1 MTTTTAYAP
10 APGSAVV
17 VGDGTTA
24 RSRATRRWRR
34 LRGPLVVLAVMLVGG
49 LVLMLPAPRTSTTPL
64 APDNA
69 EPGGARALAQ
79 ILQRHG
85 VDVTSVRTIA
95 EAERAATEAG
105 STLLVVGDFYLDDA
119 MVARIAASPADLVL
133 VDTTATLTQLVPE
146 VGTEYGT
153 ATQGETRTAACDDPD
168 ARAAGTVT
176 ASGSLVALGGG
187 AVVCFP
193 AAGASG
199 TGAAPGAYAVVDQ
212 GGRRVTVLADG
223 TPMTNAA
230 LPDEGNAALMIR
242 ALGRHPHLV
251 WYLPSA
257 NDLGVDAGAAS
268 GPALTDLVPP
278 VVPLLAA
285 QALLVALVAAFW
297 RGRRLGP
304 VVTERLPVVVRAG
317 ETTRGRGRLYRRTRS
332 YAHAAASLRAGTAAR
347 CTQRVGLPRSA
358 GAAAVVDAVAR
369 STGRSPVDVDAL
381 LYGPEPEDD
390 RSLARLAAELDHLES
405 EVHRT

>member
-1 MTTTTAYAP
+1 MTTTTGYAP
-10 APGSAVV
+10 PTSAGL

-24 RSRATRRWRR
+24 RSRARGRWRR
-34 LRGPLVVLAVMLVGG
+34 LRAPLAVLAVLLVGG

-85 VDVTSVRTIA
+85 VEVTYVRTIA
-95 EAERAATEAG
+95 DAERAAAQAG
-105 STLLVVGDFYLDDA
+105 STLLVVGDYYLYDDMA
-119 MVARIAASPADLVL
+119 ARIAASPADLVL
-133 VDTTATLTQLVPE
+133 VDTTSMLPQLAPE
-146 VGTEYGT
+146 VGTQYGT

-168 ARAAGTVT
+168 ATAAGTVT
-176 ASGSLVALGGG
+176 ASGSLVALAPGV
-187 AVVCFP
+187 VVCFP
-193 AAGASG
+193 AEGAAGAD
-199 TGAAPGAYAVVDQ
+199 AAAGAYAVVDQ
-212 GGRRVTVLADG
+212 GGRRITVLADA
-223 TPMTNAA
+223 TPLTNAA
-230 LPDEGNAALMIR
+230 LPDEGNAALVIR

-251 WYLPSA
+251 WYLPSS
-257 NDLGVDAGAAS
+257 NDLGLDAGAPS

-278 VVPLLAA
+278 VVPLLAV
-285 QALLVALVAAFW
+285 QALLVALAAAFW

-332 YAHAAASLRAGTAAR
+332 YGHAAASLRAGTAAR
-347 CTQRVGLPRSA
+347 CAERAGLPRSA
-358 GAAAVVDAVAR
+358 GPAAVVDAVAR
-369 STGRSPVDVDAL
+369 STGRAPADVDAL
-381 LYGPEPEDD
+381 LYGPAPDDD